1 MKKASQYFTEE
12 EKKNISKAVQ
22 DAESKTSAEIIPVAT
37 TSSGRYDRAEDII
50 GLIVGIIVMVNVLAF
65 MPEYDR
71 GSVASWSDNLLQQI
85 PFTLYLITSIV
96 AGFVIGVAASNRI
109 AWLKKLFTPQ
119 TEMREEVI
127 NNASQIFYDQRV
139 HHTLSESGVLIF
151 ISFLEKRAVILADEK
166 IEKDLGIETIESLCQ
181 KLTTALKEKQSP
193 ADTMINIIEEAGSLL
208 ADLLPRGESDEN
220 ELSDVLVCI
229 D

>member
-71 GSVASWSDNLLQQI
+71 GGVASWSDNLLQQI

-96 AGFVIGVAASNRI
+96 AGFVIGVAVSNRI
-109 AWLKKLFTPQ
+109 AWLKKLFTPFLKK
-119 TEMREEVI
+119 EP
-127 NNASQIFYDQRV
+127 
-139 HHTLSESGVLIF
+139 
-151 ISFLEKRAVILADEK
+151 SFLQMKKSRK
-166 IEKDLGIETIESLCQ
+166 I
-181 KLTTALKEKQSP
+181 
-193 ADTMINIIEEAGSLL
+193 
-208 ADLLPRGESDEN
+208 
-220 ELSDVLVCI
+220 
-229 D
+229 

>member
-1 MKKASQYFTEE
+1 MHLKVYGRQTLLVF
-12 EKKNISKAVQ
+12 IPHLMQVLVQ
-22 DAESKTSAEIIPVAT
+22 AKQILSCK
-37 TSSGRYDRAEDII
+37 
-50 GLIVGIIVMVNVLAF
+50 LVL
-65 MPEYDR
+65 
-71 GSVASWSDNLLQQI
+71 S
-85 PFTLYLITSIV
+85 
-96 AGFVIGVAASNRI
+96 
-109 AWLKKLFTPQ
+109 
-119 TEMREEVI
+119 
-127 NNASQIFYDQRV
+127 
-139 HHTLSESGVLIF
+139 TLSESGVLIF

-193 ADTMINIIEEAGSLL
+193 ADSMINIIEEAGSLL